1 MAAPS
6 DVPDRR
12 RPAKG
17 NWRGAFARL
26 VANPTFQRFAAKF
39 PFAGALAQRDGTEI
53 FDILQGFVASQVLL
67 ALIELEVLQD
77 LLHGPASAEALSR
90 RRRIPEDRMEA
101 LLQAGA
107 ALRLLK
113 RGRKGDFALARR
125 GAAILGVPGL
135 TDMIRHNTAF
145 YKDMTDPVSILR
157 GEGEGDTHLA
167 RFWPYVFGQS
177 SDVPRDEAERYSDL
191 MAKSQ
196 VLVAEDTL
204 RAVSLRGGTTLMDVG
219 GGSGVFV
226 SAALRRHRHLR
237 ASLVDLPEV
246 LPTAESRLA
255 QAGVLERVSLHPGS
269 FREAPL
275 PKGAD
280 IISLIRVLYDHDD
293 ATVRDLLAKAY
304 DALPRGGRL
313 IISEPMAGGG
323 RPERAGDI
331 YFAFYTMA
339 MGTGRTRSP
348 DRIATLC
355 DEAGFDRGAAPSVRR
370 PYVTRVL
377 TFAKPA

>member
-12 RPAKG
+12 LPGKG
-17 NWRGAFARL
+17 HWRGAFARL

-39 PFAGALAQRDGTEI
+39 PFAGALAHRDGAEI

-67 ALIELEVLQD
+67 ALIELEVLED

-90 RRRIPEDRMEA
+90 SRRIPEDRMEA

-113 RGRKGDFALARR
+113 RGRKGDFSLARR
-125 GAAILGVPGL
+125 GAATLGVPGL
-135 TDMIRHNTAF
+135 IDMIRHNTAF
-145 YKDMTDPVSILR
+145 YKDMADPVSILR
-157 GEGEGDTHLA
+157 GEGETNLA
-167 RFWPYVFGQS
+167 RFWPYVFGQGAE
-177 SDVPRDEAERYSDL
+177 VPRDEAERYSDL

-204 RAVSLRGGTTLMDVG
+204 RAVSLRGGKTLMDVG

-237 ASLVDLPEV
+237 ANLVDLPEV
-246 LPTAESRLA
+246 IPTAESRLA
-255 QAGVLERVSLHPGS
+255 QAGVLDRVSLHPGS

-313 IISEPMAGGG
+313 IISEPMAGGA

-331 YFAFYTMA
+331 YFAFYTMT

-348 DRIATLC
+348 ERIAELC

-377 TFAKPA
+377 TFVKPG

>member
-1 MAAPS
+1 MALPS
-6 DVPDRR
+6 DVPDH
-12 RPAKG
+12 PLPGKG
-17 NWRGAFARL
+17 QWRGWFARL
-26 VANPTFQRFAAKF
+26 VAKPEFQRFAAKL
-39 PFAGALAQRDGTEI
+39 PFSGKLVQRDGAEI

-77 LLHGPASAEALSR
+77 LLQGPASPEELSR
-90 RRRIPEDRMEA
+90 TRRIPEDRMEA

-113 RGRKGDFALARR
+113 RGGKGHFGLARR
-125 GAAILGVPGL
+125 GGAILGVPGL

-145 YKDMTDPVSILR
+145 YKDMANPVSILR
-157 GEGEGDTHLA
+157 GEGDTNLA
-167 RFWPYVFGQS
+167 QFWPYVLGQGA
-177 SDVPRDEAERYSDL
+177 DVPRDDAKRYSDL

-204 RAVSLRGGTTLMDVG
+204 RAVSLRGGKTMMDVG

-226 SAALRRHRHLR
+226 SAALSRHKHLR
-237 ASLVDLPEV
+237 ATLVDLPEV
-246 LPTAESRLA
+246 IPTAESRLA
-255 QAGVLERVSLHPGS
+255 QAGLLDRVTLHPGS
-269 FREAPL
+269 FRDAPL

-280 IISLIRVLYDHDD
+280 NISLIRVLYDHDD

-313 IISEPMAGGG
+313 IVSEPMAGGA
-323 RPERAGDI
+323 RPERAGDV

-339 MGTGRTRSP
+339 MGTGRARSP
-348 DRIATLC
+348 ERIAALC
-355 DEAGFDRGAAPSVRR
+355 GQAGFECGAMPAVRR